1 MQFTR
6 EDIEEGRVATPVY
19 NEKRQNFIDIA
30 QLIVKN
36 FVGTS
41 TNYKPLYKC
50 GANLSAVLSRNGKI
64 QHSVMM
70 NYNKNSLSI

>member
-19 NEKRQNFIDIA
+19 NEKRQNFIDIS

-41 TNYKPLYKC
+41 SNYKPLYKC
-50 GANLSAVLSRNGKI
+50 KSVLSRNGKI

-70 NYNKNSLSI
+70 NYNKNSLTT